1 MSEERVQ
8 FRSIVWSNQDVL
20 ATWLCKRIGLVPTA
34 NLKCLGRVDK
44 DGQIMGVI
52 GYDGYNRASVQM
64 HSAGVG
70 NWVSREFIYAAFDY
84 PFRVMGCE
92 VVLGLIPSGNVQAIR
107 FNRHVGFTEVTRIEG
122 AHPDG
127 ALILMQMRRDECRWL
142 HHPKIR
148 AAMRDRVVPSEVQG
162 D

>member
-1 MSEERVQ
+1 MQ

-92 VVLGLIPSGNVQAIR
+92 VVLGLVSEKNEDALR
-107 FNRHVGFTEVTRIEG
+107 LNRHAGFVEVARVPD

-127 ALILMQMRRDECRWL
+127 ALVLMQMRRENCRWL
-142 HHPKIR
+142 RNRKILG
-148 AAMRDRVVPSEVQG
+148 AVGLELKEA
-162 D
+162 